1 MIERKKEKTKLGGIK
16 KVNEKRHY
24 YAGIGSRN
32 TPKEVLDVFESIG
45 KYLALQGF
53 VLRSGGADGADRAFE
68 RGCKK
73 RHGDCEIYLPWA
85 GFNNSRSNLIVRNE
99 KAFEIA
105 KHYHPYW
112 DNLKDGAKKL
122 QARNSH
128 QVLGADLKTP
138 SEFIICYTKDGK
150 GEGGTG
156 QALRIAKDFGIPI
169 FDAGAYETLSEFK
182 KILWICLRENF
193 GCK

>member
-68 RGCKK
+68 RGCK
-73 RHGDCEIYLPWA
+73 
-85 GFNNSRSNLIVRNE
+85 
-99 KAFEIA
+99 
-105 KHYHPYW
+105 
-112 DNLKDGAKKL
+112 
-122 QARNSH
+122 
-128 QVLGADLKTP
+128 
-138 SEFIICYTKDGK
+138 
-150 GEGGTG
+150 
-156 QALRIAKDFGIPI
+156 
-169 FDAGAYETLSEFK
+169 
-182 KILWICLRENF
+182 
-193 GCK
+193 